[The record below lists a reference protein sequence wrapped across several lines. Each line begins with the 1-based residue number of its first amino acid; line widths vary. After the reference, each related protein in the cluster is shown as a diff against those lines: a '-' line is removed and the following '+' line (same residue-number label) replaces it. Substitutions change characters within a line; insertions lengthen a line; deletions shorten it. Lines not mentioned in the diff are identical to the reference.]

1 MSAISVFHQFYPEL
15 VASLPMKDDVF
26 IDMLEKKG
34 LSSGANWKERLQLHL
49 VSAQAAC
56 YFLDQMIEPGLQIGN
71 ASAVS
76 FEKMLSV
83 MEEFNSDMVNQLA
96 TRIRLAL
103 KGESET
109 SATGGHSLGQY
120 NYILFFC

>member
-34 LSSGANWKERLQLHL
+34 LSSGANWKERLQLHR

-56 YFLDQMIEPGLQIGN
+56 YFLDQMIEPGLRIGN
-71 ASAVS
+71 TVS

-83 MEEFNSDMVNQLA
+83 MEEFNCDMVNQLA

-103 KGESET
+103 KGETET
-109 SATGGHSLGQY
+109 SVTGGHSIGQY
-120 NYILFFC
+120 NYILFLC